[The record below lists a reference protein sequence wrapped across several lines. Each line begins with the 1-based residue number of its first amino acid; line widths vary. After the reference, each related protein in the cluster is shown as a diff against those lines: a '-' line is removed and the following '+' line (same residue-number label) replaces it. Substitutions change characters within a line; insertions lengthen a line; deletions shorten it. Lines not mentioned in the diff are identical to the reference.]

1 MTAPTLRCPCERKHD
16 VPAFV
21 YDAPPAGET
30 RFDLR
35 GQQYRRRYLRCTEC
49 SHWYADTAMDLGALY
64 GGAYVDS
71 TYAAGMRKTFDRI
84 RALPPEKSDNAGR
97 VRRIVDFAAR
107 YFPPMMTAPALL
119 DVGSGLAV
127 FPAAIKEAGWR
138 CTALDPD
145 PRAAAHAREVAGV
158 DAVAADFMTIAEEKL
173 SRYDVITFNKVL
185 EHLEDP
191 VAMLQKATRHLRPGG
206 FIYVEL
212 PDEAAAAEGPGRE
225 EFFIEH
231 YHVFSPASIGILAR
245 QSGLRVVE
253 TDRLRE
259 PSSKFTLRAFLTPTS

>member
-1 MTAPTLRCPCERKHD
+1 MTAPTLRCPCNRKHD

-21 YDAPPAGET
+21 YDAPPPGET

-49 SHWYADTAMDLGALY
+49 GHWYGDAGMDLGGLY
-64 GGAYVDS
+64 SGAYVDS

-97 VRRIVDFAAR
+97 VRRIVAFAATH
-107 YFPPMMTAPALL
+107 FPPMMQPSLL

-127 FPAAIKEAGWR
+127 FPAAIREAGWHV
-138 CTALDPD
+138 TALDPD
-145 PRAAAHAREVAGV
+145 PRAAAHAREAA
-158 DAVAADFMTIAEEKL
+158 AVEAIAADFLTIGDEKL
-173 SRYDVITFNKVL
+173 GRYDVVTFNKVL

-191 VAMLQKATRHLRPGG
+191 VAMLQKAARHLRPGG
-206 FIYVEL
+206 FIYVEV

-231 YHVFSPASIGILAR
+231 HHVFSPASVGILAR
-245 QSGLRVVE
+245 QAGLRVLE
-253 TDRLRE
+253 SERLRE
-259 PSSKFTLRAFLTPTS
+259 PSSKFTLRAFLG

>member
-1 MTAPTLRCPCERKHD
+1 MTAPTLHCPCDRQHD

-21 YDAPPAGET
+21 YDSPPAGET
-30 RFDLR
+30 HFDLR
-35 GQQYRRRYLRCTEC
+35 GQSYRRRYLRCTEC
-49 SHWYADTAMDLGALY
+49 GHWYSDTKMDLRGLY

-97 VRRIVDFAAR
+97 VRRIVEFAAR
-107 YFPPMMTAPALL
+107 HFPPMMQPSLL

-127 FPAAIKEAGWR
+127 FPAAIREAGWR

-145 PRAAAHAREVAGV
+145 PRAAAHAREAAGV
-158 DAVAADFMTIAEEKL
+158 DAIAADFMTVADDKL
-173 SRYDVITFNKVL
+173 GRYDLITFNKVL

-191 VAMLQKATRHLRPGG
+191 VAMLQKAARHLRPGG
-206 FIYVEL
+206 VIYVEV
-212 PDEAAAAEGPGRE
+212 PDEAASAEGPGRE

-231 YHVFSPASIGILAR
+231 FHVFSPASVGILAR
-245 QSGLRVVE
+245 QSGLRVLESERV
-253 TDRLRE
+253 RE
-259 PSSKFTLRAFLTPTS
+259 PSTKFTLRAFLA